1 MSISSLQVTNAVNDI
16 IAARMKKGFIPTVDY
31 IIAQLSDFYKQV
43 TPGYPSFQMRQQ
55 VYRKLWSVD
64 TYNSNLTQIYNDIN
78 NFYDTIVTQFTT
90 ELSDFNY
97 AETARA
103 QLFNQINDLSSQV
116 QNLIL
121 LATDTT
127 GALYSVSDNFVNN
140 AKIDLQY
147 TTCAVNNDA
156 GMVTIGESQSGIVAI
171 DMSAYYNTTT
181 FPIVATQQYAGNI
194 LSNTL
199 VAGTSFGN
207 AFNNTSGSW
216 QQNII
221 TSVPGDLQVYFTIN
235 ISPSNPLG
243 VQITRIEV
251 DGQSPNP
258 FNVTPMYSSDN
269 INFSELPLGFT
280 TDTISAANGITTVWN
295 FEPISATYI
304 KFLIDK
310 PQDDNTVNYNGQTA
324 YQYIIGFTNISLYQ
338 MGYGNSSDI
347 YSEAYTIDDPNGD
360 PLTIDTATLVV
371 SESIPNGTNID
382 YYLSIG
388 ASGVTDPTLFNWVP
402 ISPIND
408 PAPTQP
414 QLVDFMHVS
423 DLTDIPYEQWQS
435 GSYGTPLLTYQGIS
449 FYEVFQF
456 PYVPVKNSVT
466 VYRGVNDWQVI
477 QNYTQNTVSIYNEQ
491 HAFGSAQAVQLL
503 YPNFTPVVG
512 PGLIRGS
519 IVVQNEP
526 GTDPSYVYVTPG
538 DYTVD
543 YTNNL
548 IKRSPNSTISNDL
561 ASPNNTVY
569 VNYQYDNETALP
581 AQYIT
586 SVFIENTEGFDL
598 ALTPWSASQI
608 TNGEFTTITVGS
620 TVNNVSTLSSY
631 HLANGWS
638 TIATTGQPFTVADV
652 LYGAN
657 GNVPLSTLV
666 SAQYAY
672 VQPLTEVSWF
682 DLQYN
687 TLITDRTKYC
697 VTTKNNFTNN
707 PSDAGTT
714 VMVVNYE
721 PQITTWITGDNL
733 LCHNPLNNGIN
744 TEVYNIGY
752 QFISTQTDTIY
763 FKASMSS
770 SSPLIT
776 PTLNSYTIKLGY

>member
-1 MSISSLQVTNAVNDI
+1 M
-16 IAARMKKGFIPTVDY
+16 
-31 IIAQLSDFYKQV
+31 
-43 TPGYPSFQMRQQ
+43 
-55 VYRKLWSVD
+55 
-64 TYNSNLTQIYNDIN
+64 
-78 NFYDTIVTQFTT
+78 
-90 ELSDFNY
+90 
-97 AETARA
+97 
-103 QLFNQINDLSSQV
+103 
-116 QNLIL
+116 
-121 LATDTT
+121 
-127 GALYSVSDNFVNN
+127 
-140 AKIDLQY
+140 
-147 TTCAVNNDA
+147 
-156 GMVTIGESQSGIVAI
+156 
-171 DMSAYYNTTT
+171 
-181 FPIVATQQYAGNI
+181 
-194 LSNTL
+194 
-199 VAGTSFGN
+199 
-207 AFNNTSGSW
+207 
-216 QQNII
+216 
-221 TSVPGDLQVYFTIN
+221 
-235 ISPSNPLG
+235 
-243 VQITRIEV
+243 
-251 DGQSPNP
+251 
-258 FNVTPMYSSDN
+258 
-269 INFSELPLGFT
+269 
-280 TDTISAANGITTVWN
+280 
-295 FEPISATYI
+295 
-304 KFLIDK
+304 
-310 PQDDNTVNYNGQTA
+310 
-324 YQYIIGFTNISLYQ
+324 
-338 MGYGNSSDI
+338 
-347 YSEAYTIDDPNGD
+347 
-360 PLTIDTATLVV
+360 
-371 SESIPNGTNID
+371 
-382 YYLSIG
+382 
-388 ASGVTDPTLFNWVP
+388 
-402 ISPIND
+402 
-408 PAPTQP
+408 
-414 QLVDFMHVS
+414 
-423 DLTDIPYEQWQS
+423 
-435 GSYGTPLLTYQGIS
+435 
-449 FYEVFQF
+449 
-456 PYVPVKNSVT
+456 
-466 VYRGVNDWQVI
+466 
-477 QNYTQNTVSIYNEQ
+477 
-491 HAFGSAQAVQLL
+491 QLL

-548 IKRSPNSTISNDL
+548 SKRSPNSTISNDL